1 MTDNYHDLSSNPV
14 EDDENSFEK
23 IQKKNERLQ
32 TLLIKAKATITQY
45 KAKIDE
51 LEKELYSIQMKSNE
65 LQAVNNR
72 LLKFDPPKTEYITE
86 TLCRVKVFDEIFCY
100 VKSSKGNFWLSE
112 SYYKPKNNFP
122 EIIDSSF
129 TKKVI
134 ADQISLINSE

>member
-1 MTDNYHDLSSNPV
+1 MTDNYHDLSSKPV

-86 TLCRVKVFDEIFCY
+86 TLCRVKVFDEIF
-100 VKSSKGNFWLSE
+100 
-112 SYYKPKNNFP
+112 
-122 EIIDSSF
+122 
-129 TKKVI
+129 
-134 ADQISLINSE
+134 